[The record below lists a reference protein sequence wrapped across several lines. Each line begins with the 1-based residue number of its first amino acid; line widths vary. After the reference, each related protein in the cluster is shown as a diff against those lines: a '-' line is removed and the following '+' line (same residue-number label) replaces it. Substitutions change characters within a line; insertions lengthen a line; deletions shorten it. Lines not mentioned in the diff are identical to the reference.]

1 MDPSKKVE
9 RDQVLHRSKFIA
21 SVIRDVLLLNAPFGE
36 WDGPFLLF
44 EALEGSGRSI

>member
-21 SVIRDVLLLNAPFGE
+21 SVIREVPLLNAPFGE
-36 WDGPFLLF
+36 WNGPLLLF
-44 EALEGSGRSI
+44 EALEGSGRAV